1 MAATKKATSAAKK
14 PAAAP
19 VAGKEQPK
27 AAAKKAAAAIEVRA
41 LDYLLKPGA
50 DNEPKAAAKKAAAA
64 IEVRALTLY
73 FDVALNRIVA
83 EGETFETNEERLE
96 LLSGLGLVE
105 KV

>member
-14 PAAAP
+14 TAAAP
-19 VAGKEQPK
+19 VAEKEQ
-27 AAAKKAAAAIEVRA
+27 
-41 LDYLLKPGA
+41 
-50 DNEPKAAAKKAAAA
+50 PKAAAKKAAAA

-73 FDVALNRIVA
+73 FDIALNRIVA

>member
-14 PAAAP
+14 TAAAP
-19 VAGKEQPK
+19 VAEKEQPK
-27 AAAKKAAAAIEVRA
+27 AAAKKAAAAIEVR
-41 LDYLLKPGA
+41 
-50 DNEPKAAAKKAAAA
+50 
-64 IEVRALTLY
+64 VRTLY

>member
-14 PAAAP
+14 TAAAP
-19 VAGKEQPK
+19 VEEKEQ
-27 AAAKKAAAAIEVRA
+27 
-41 LDYLLKPGA
+41 
-50 DNEPKAAAKKAAAA
+50 PKAAAKKAAAA

-73 FDVALNRIVA
+73 FDVALNRTVA

>member
-14 PAAAP
+14 TAAAP
-19 VAGKEQPK
+19 VAEKEQPK
-27 AAAKKAAAAIEVRA
+27 AAAKKAAAAITVKA
-41 LDYLLKPGA
+41 LK
-50 DNEPKAAAKKAAAA
+50 
-64 IEVRALTLY
+64 LY
-73 FDVALNRIVA
+73 FDVALNRIVV

>member
-14 PAAAP
+14 TAAAH
-19 VAGKEQPK
+19 VAEKEQ
-27 AAAKKAAAAIEVRA
+27 
-41 LDYLLKPGA
+41 
-50 DNEPKAAAKKAAAA
+50 PKAAAKKAAAA

>member
-1 MAATKKATSAAKK
+1 MAATKKAAEKAATKA
-14 PAAAP
+14 AAAP
-19 VAGKEQPK
+19 VAEKEQPK
-27 AAAKKAAAAIEVRA
+27 AAGKKAAAAIEVRA
-41 LDYLLKPGA
+41 
-50 DNEPKAAAKKAAAA
+50 
-64 IEVRALTLY
+64 RALY

>member
-14 PAAAP
+14 TAAAP
-19 VAGKEQPK
+19 VAEKEQPK
-27 AAAKKAAAAIEVRA
+27 AAAKKAAAAIEVRT
-41 LDYLLKPGA
+41 
-50 DNEPKAAAKKAAAA
+50 
-64 IEVRALTLY
+64 LTLY

>member
-14 PAAAP
+14 TAAAP
-19 VAGKEQPK
+19 VAEKEQ
-27 AAAKKAAAAIEVRA
+27 
-41 LDYLLKPGA
+41 
-50 DNEPKAAAKKAAAA
+50 PKAAAKKAAAA

-73 FDVALNRIVA
+73 FDVALNRTVA

>member
-14 PAAAP
+14 TAAAP
-19 VAGKEQPK
+19 VAEKEQ
-27 AAAKKAAAAIEVRA
+27 
-41 LDYLLKPGA
+41 
-50 DNEPKAAAKKAAAA
+50 PKAAAKKAAAA

-96 LLSGLGLVE
+96 LLSGLGLVG

>member
-14 PAAAP
+14 TAAAP
-19 VAGKEQPK
+19 VAEKEQ
-27 AAAKKAAAAIEVRA
+27 
-41 LDYLLKPGA
+41 
-50 DNEPKAAAKKAAAA
+50 PKAAAKKAAAA

-83 EGETFETNEERLE
+83 EGEIFETNEERLE

>member
-14 PAAAP
+14 TAAAP
-19 VAGKEQPK
+19 VAEKEQPK
-27 AAAKKAAAAIEVRA
+27 AAAKKAAAAIEA
-41 LDYLLKPGA
+41 
-50 DNEPKAAAKKAAAA
+50 
-64 IEVRALTLY
+64 RALTLY

>member
-14 PAAAP
+14 TAAAP
-19 VAGKEQPK
+19 VEEKEQPK
-27 AAAKKAAAAIEVRA
+27 AAAKKAAAAIEVR
-41 LDYLLKPGA
+41 
-50 DNEPKAAAKKAAAA
+50 
-64 IEVRALTLY
+64 VRTLY

>member
-14 PAAAP
+14 TAAAP
-19 VAGKEQPK
+19 VAEKEQ
-27 AAAKKAAAAIEVRA
+27 
-41 LDYLLKPGA
+41 
-50 DNEPKAAAKKAAAA
+50 PKAAAKKAAAA

-83 EGETFETNEERLE
+83 DGETFETNEERLE

>member
-19 VAGKEQPK
+19 VAEKEQ
-27 AAAKKAAAAIEVRA
+27 
-41 LDYLLKPGA
+41 
-50 DNEPKAAAKKAAAA
+50 PKAAAKKAAAA

>member
-19 VAGKEQPK
+19 VAEKEQ
-27 AAAKKAAAAIEVRA
+27 
-41 LDYLLKPGA
+41 
-50 DNEPKAAAKKAAAA
+50 PKAAAKKAAAA

-96 LLSGLGLVE
+96 LLSG
-105 KV
+105 

>member
-1 MAATKKATSAAKK
+1 MAATKKAAEKAATK
-14 PAAAP
+14 AAATP
-19 VAGKEQPK
+19 VAEKEQPK
-27 AAAKKAAAAIEVRA
+27 AAAKKAAAAIEVR
-41 LDYLLKPGA
+41 
-50 DNEPKAAAKKAAAA
+50 
-64 IEVRALTLY
+64 VRTLY

>member
-1 MAATKKATSAAKK
+1 MAATKKATSTAKK
-14 PAAAP
+14 TAAAP
-19 VAGKEQPK
+19 VEEKEQ
-27 AAAKKAAAAIEVRA
+27 
-41 LDYLLKPGA
+41 
-50 DNEPKAAAKKAAAA
+50 PKAAAKKAAAA

>member
-14 PAAAP
+14 TAAAP
-19 VAGKEQPK
+19 VAEKEQ
-27 AAAKKAAAAIEVRA
+27 
-41 LDYLLKPGA
+41 
-50 DNEPKAAAKKAAAA
+50 PKAAAKKAAAA

-105 KV
+105 RV

>member
-14 PAAAP
+14 TAAAP
-19 VAGKEQPK
+19 VEEREQ
-27 AAAKKAAAAIEVRA
+27 
-41 LDYLLKPGA
+41 
-50 DNEPKAAAKKAAAA
+50 PKAAAKKAAAA

-96 LLSGLGLVE
+96 LLSGLRLVE

>member
-19 VAGKEQPK
+19 VEEKEQ
-27 AAAKKAAAAIEVRA
+27 
-41 LDYLLKPGA
+41 
-50 DNEPKAAAKKAAAA
+50 PKAAAKKAAAA

>member
-14 PAAAP
+14 TAAAP
-19 VAGKEQPK
+19 VAEKEQ
-27 AAAKKAAAAIEVRA
+27 
-41 LDYLLKPGA
+41 
-50 DNEPKAAAKKAAAA
+50 PKAAAKKAAAA

>member
-1 MAATKKATSAAKK
+1 MAATKKATSAEKK
-14 PAAAP
+14 TAAAP
-19 VAGKEQPK
+19 VAEKEQ
-27 AAAKKAAAAIEVRA
+27 
-41 LDYLLKPGA
+41 
-50 DNEPKAAAKKAAAA
+50 PKAAAKKAAAA

-73 FDVALNRIVA
+73 FDVALNRTVA

>member
-1 MAATKKATSAAKK
+1 MAATKKATSAEKK
-14 PAAAP
+14 TAAAP
-19 VAGKEQPK
+19 VAEKEQPK

-41 LDYLLKPGA
+41 LT
-50 DNEPKAAAKKAAAA
+50 
-64 IEVRALTLY
+64 IY

>member
-14 PAAAP
+14 TAAAP
-19 VAGKEQPK
+19 VAEKEQ
-27 AAAKKAAAAIEVRA
+27 
-41 LDYLLKPGA
+41 
-50 DNEPKAAAKKAAAA
+50 PKAAAKKAAAA

-73 FDVALNRIVA
+73 FDVVLNRIVA

>member
-14 PAAAP
+14 TAAAP
-19 VAGKEQPK
+19 VAEKEQPK

-41 LDYLLKPGA
+41 LT
-50 DNEPKAAAKKAAAA
+50 
-64 IEVRALTLY
+64 IY
-73 FDVALNRIVA
+73 FDVVLNRIVA

>member
-1 MAATKKATSAAKK
+1 MAATKKAAEKAATKA
-14 PAAAP
+14 AAAP
-19 VAGKEQPK
+19 VAEKEQ
-27 AAAKKAAAAIEVRA
+27 
-41 LDYLLKPGA
+41 
-50 DNEPKAAAKKAAAA
+50 PKAAAKKAAAA

-73 FDVALNRIVA
+73 FDVVLNRIVA

>member
-1 MAATKKATSAAKK
+1 MAATKKATSAAKTT
-14 PAAAP
+14 AAAP
-19 VAGKEQPK
+19 VEEKEQPK
-27 AAAKKAAAAIEVRA
+27 AAAKKAAAAIEVR
-41 LDYLLKPGA
+41 
-50 DNEPKAAAKKAAAA
+50 
-64 IEVRALTLY
+64 VRTLY

>member
-19 VAGKEQPK
+19 VEEKEQPK
-27 AAAKKAAAAIEVRA
+27 AAAKKAAAAIEVR
-41 LDYLLKPGA
+41 
-50 DNEPKAAAKKAAAA
+50 
-64 IEVRALTLY
+64 VLTLY

>member
-14 PAAAP
+14 TAAAP
-19 VAGKEQPK
+19 VAEKEQ
-27 AAAKKAAAAIEVRA
+27 
-41 LDYLLKPGA
+41 
-50 DNEPKAAAKKAAAA
+50 PKAAAKKAAAA

-73 FDVALNRIVA
+73 FDVELNRIVA

>member
-14 PAAAP
+14 TAAAP
-19 VAGKEQPK
+19 VEEREQ
-27 AAAKKAAAAIEVRA
+27 
-41 LDYLLKPGA
+41 
-50 DNEPKAAAKKAAAA
+50 PKAAAKKAAAA

>member
-14 PAAAP
+14 TAAAP
-19 VAGKEQPK
+19 VEEKEQ
-27 AAAKKAAAAIEVRA
+27 
-41 LDYLLKPGA
+41 
-50 DNEPKAAAKKAAAA
+50 PKAAAKKAAAA

>member
-1 MAATKKATSAAKK
+1 MAATKKAAEKAATKA
-14 PAAAP
+14 AAAP
-19 VAGKEQPK
+19 VAEKEQPK
-27 AAAKKAAAAIEVRA
+27 AAAKKT
-41 LDYLLKPGA
+41 
-50 DNEPKAAAKKAAAA
+50 AAA
-64 IEVRALTLY
+64 IEVRALTIY

>member
-1 MAATKKATSAAKK
+1 MAATKKAAEKAATKA
-14 PAAAP
+14 AAAP
-19 VAGKEQPK
+19 VAEKEQPK
-27 AAAKKAAAAIEVRA
+27 AADKKAAAAIEVR
-41 LDYLLKPGA
+41 
-50 DNEPKAAAKKAAAA
+50 
-64 IEVRALTLY
+64 VRTLY

>member
-14 PAAAP
+14 TAAAP
-19 VAGKEQPK
+19 VAEKEQPK
-27 AAAKKAAAAIEVRA
+27 AAAKKAAAT
-41 LDYLLKPGA
+41 
-50 DNEPKAAAKKAAAA
+50 